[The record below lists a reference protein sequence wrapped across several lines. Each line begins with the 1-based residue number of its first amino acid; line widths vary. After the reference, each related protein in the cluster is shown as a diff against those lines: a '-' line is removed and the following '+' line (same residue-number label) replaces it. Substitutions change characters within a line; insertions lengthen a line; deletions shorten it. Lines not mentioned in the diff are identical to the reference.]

1 MIEPADES
9 QWIKIIKT
17 LMKKSGHNDY
27 SLADRSGVSPATI
40 NRILNGK
47 HPYPRIGTLTSI
59 AKSYNLLTSQIIG
72 EVDIDYDNDK
82 AVELFFAINDRR
94 KILHRMIE
102 KMPEVRLEH
111 AIRLLQVVADIP
123 MDRRTYKQ
131 RMQDEKDAKYRGADK
146 RVHPDRR
153 HINKGNGRDNH
164 DH

>member
-1 MIEPADES
+1 MNEPAELAN
-9 QWIKIIKT
+9 WIKIIRN
-17 LMKKSGHNDY
+17 LMKKAGHNDY
-27 SLADRSGVSPATI
+27 NLADRSGISPATI

-47 HPYPRIGTLTSI
+47 HPHPRIETLSQI
-59 AKSYNLLTSQIIG
+59 AKSYNLLTSQILG
-72 EVDIDYDNDK
+72 EVEIDYDNDR
-82 AVELFFAINDRR
+82 AVELFFAVNDRR

-146 RVHPDRR
+146 R
-153 HINKGNGRDNH
+153 
-164 DH
+164 